1 MYDKMATVSCLAC
14 FRPQVLGV
22 GHVTGHVTVWRLS
35 SKLVNQQLNE
45 MRALEDLV
53 SQTLSI

>member
-1 MYDKMATVSCLAC
+1 MCQDGYCLLSTR
-14 FRPQVLGV
+14 FRPEVLAV

-35 SKLVNQQLNE
+35 SQLVNQQLNE